1 MGASPALGPIPNT
14 TLTTPSGNP
23 ASFISLHSIQ
33 AVTDVISDG
42 LQTTVFPV
50 NKTCHVTHS

>member
-1 MGASPALGPIPNT
+1 
-14 TLTTPSGNP
+14 
-23 ASFISLHSIQ
+23 LHSIQ

-50 NKTCHVTHS
+50 NKTG